1 MGTLCLLFLHE
12 KQHVDKRIRKSPAM
26 GMSVIPLSRS
36 IGQFHLCLVLFFGC
50 SHAVVPARGVTEHLS
65 QVAAAFILCQGE
77 SGVCHVLVEVLF
89 GLKGCVTMCL
99 CYKRQ
104 VGWRAGW
111 FLEMLW
117 LIVQIGNA
125 RVIIITGFLSGVRAS
140 TVSRTW
146 HKSSCCFCC
155 SNTSTSL
162 VVTPAPV
169 GLLLNHAK
177 LFCVWLLMRQTTGI
191 FFSSF

>member
-1 MGTLCLLFLHE
+1 MWTSEHSAACFTLKIRTVLPCSHKPQVVPTHRAAQEPIERKMGTLCLLFLHE

-50 SHAVVPARGVTEHLS
+50 SHAVVPARGVTERLS

-77 SGVCHVLVEVLF
+77 SGVCRVLVEVLF

-104 VGWRAGW
+104 VG
-111 FLEMLW
+111 
-117 LIVQIGNA
+117 
-125 RVIIITGFLSGVRAS
+125 
-140 TVSRTW
+140 
-146 HKSSCCFCC
+146 
-155 SNTSTSL
+155 
-162 VVTPAPV
+162 
-169 GLLLNHAK
+169 
-177 LFCVWLLMRQTTGI
+177 
-191 FFSSF
+191 